1 MNKDATEEKWL
12 PLRPHVPVQVSALY
26 LCLLT
31 SRSSYSFTKL
41 RAVLWEMKSTFGL
54 FFSSHRIGMENVGLR

>member
-26 LCLLT
+26 LCLLNT
-31 SRSSYSFTKL
+31 MAWKFLQDYY
-41 RAVLWEMKSTFGL
+41 
-54 FFSSHRIGMENVGLR
+54 FFSKISNSKNCN